1 MGESVTISK
10 WRQRDRDTE
19 RWEVDDQTC
28 TGFGPGPMSWEEA
41 VQRDI
46 DDIWKDREDFER
58 WLKPAADEAE
68 ES

>member
-1 MGESVTISK
+1 M
-10 WRQRDRDTE
+10 TE
-19 RWEVDDQTC
+19 TPNDWEVDDQTC